1 MKYSMQKPLPFFLKT
16 NDTLHMQLAAHK
28 SPLVHL
34 SKKQSSGSYSSIAY
48 TETYSLW
55 KKRHYPI
62 LRLIS
67 CMHKIQWVIQN
78 LPQSE
83 QNRVFVVGCFECF
96 FCVTAVYLE
105 TPVQLHVCMDC
116 HAYHYY
122 HQEVITQE
130 SEVMAIV
137 YGWAHQHD

>member
-1 MKYSMQKPLPFFLKT
+1 MQKPLPFFLKT

-83 QNRVFVVGCFECF
+83 QNRVFVVGCFEWF
-96 FCVTAVYLE
+96 FLCNCSLSRNTCAVTRMHGLSCIPLLPPGSNNSGVR
-105 TPVQLHVCMDC
+105 
-116 HAYHYY
+116 
-122 HQEVITQE
+122 
-130 SEVMAIV
+130 S
-137 YGWAHQHD
+137 YGNSLWMGTSA